1 MIRKTTL
8 AVSAIAFALTLFAS
22 VDSAS
27 QAFAKGGM
35 GGNKG
40 KMGMGRERRD
50 HFRRDFRKDFRYN
63 RYWDRF
69 SFGYPCYGCVEAPVC
84 GCEVVAQPI
93 VAQPV
98 VAEPVVV
105 QPVVAQPVVVEVPV
119 CTTCAPVVTV
129 GDSYGRDFGFRHD
142 RRDFRRGERPLE
154 HGGRMGGK
162 KK

>member
-1 MIRKTTL
+1 MIHKTTL

-40 KMGMGRERRD
+40 KMGMGRMHGD
-50 HFRRDFRKDFRYN
+50 HFRKDFRKDFRYN

-84 GCEVVAQPI
+84 GCEVVAQP
-93 VAQPV
+93 V
-98 VAEPVVV
+98 VAEPVVL
-105 QPVVAQPVVVEVPV
+105 QTPV
-119 CTTCAPVVTV
+119 CTTCEPVVTV
-129 GDSYGRDFGFRHD
+129 GDSYGRYFGFRHD
-142 RRDFRRGERPLE
+142 RRDFRHGERPLE
-154 HGGRMGGK
+154 RGGRMGGK

>member
-8 AVSAIAFALTLFAS
+8 AVSAIAFALTLFVS

-40 KMGMGRERRD
+40 KMGMGREHRD
-50 HFRRDFRKDFRYN
+50 HWRKDFRYN

-84 GCEVVAQPI
+84 GCEVVAQP
-93 VAQPV
+93 V

-105 QPVVAQPVVVEVPV
+105 EAPV
-119 CTTCAPVVTV
+119 CTTCEPVVTV
-129 GDSYGRDFGFRHD
+129 GDSYGRYFGFRHD
-142 RRDFRRGERPLE
+142 RREFRRERPLE
-154 HGGRMGGK
+154 RGGRMGFGKNTGFGK

>member
-8 AVSAIAFALTLFAS
+8 AALPAIAIALTLFAN

-27 QAFAKGGM
+27 AKGGM
-35 GGNKG
+35 GGPKG
-40 KMGMGRERRD
+40 KPMGMGREHRGD
-50 HFRRDFRKDFRYN
+50 HFRKDFRHDFRYN

-84 GCEVVAQPI
+84 GCEVVAQP
-93 VAQPV
+93 V

-105 QPVVAQPVVVEVPV
+105 EAPV
-119 CTTCAPVVTV
+119 CTTCEPVVTV
-129 GDSYGRDFGFRHD
+129 GDSYGRYFGFRHD
-142 RRDFRRGERPLE
+142 RREFRHGERLE
-154 HGGRMGGK
+154 RGGRMGFGK

>member
-1 MIRKTTL
+1 MTRKTTL

-27 QAFAKGGM
+27 AKGGM
-35 GGNKG
+35 GGPKG
-40 KMGMGRERRD
+40 KPMGMGREHRGD
-50 HFRRDFRKDFRYN
+50 HFRKDFRHDFRYN

-84 GCEVVAQPI
+84 GCEVVAQP
-93 VAQPV
+93 V

-105 QPVVAQPVVVEVPV
+105 EAPV
-119 CTTCAPVVTV
+119 CTTCEPVVTV
-129 GDSYGRDFGFRHD
+129 GDSYGRYFGFRHD
-142 RRDFRRGERPLE
+142 RRDFRHGERPLE
-154 HGGRMGGK
+154 RGGRMGFGK

>member
-27 QAFAKGGM
+27 AKGGM
-35 GGNKG
+35 GGPKG
-40 KMGMGRERRD
+40 KPMGMGREHRGD
-50 HFRRDFRKDFRYN
+50 HFRKDYRHDYRYN

-84 GCEVVAQPI
+84 GCEVVAQPV
-93 VAQPV
+93 VAEPV

-105 QPVVAQPVVVEVPV
+105 EAPV
-119 CTTCAPVVTV
+119 CTTCEPVVTV
-129 GDSYGRDFGFRHD
+129 GDSYGRYFGFRHD
-142 RRDFRRGERPLE
+142 RREFRHGERPLE
-154 HGGRMGGK
+154 RGGRMGFGK
-162 KK
+162 MK

>member
-40 KMGMGRERRD
+40 KMGMGREHRD

-84 GCEVVAQPI
+84 GCEVVAQP
-93 VAQPV
+93 
-98 VAEPVVV
+98 VAE
-105 QPVVAQPVVVEVPV
+105 PVVAQPVVVEAPV
-119 CTTCAPVVTV
+119 CTTCEPVVTV
-129 GDSYGRDFGFRHD
+129 GDSYGRYFGFRHD
-142 RRDFRRGERPLE
+142 RRDFRHGERPLE
-154 HGGRMGGK
+154 RGGRMGFGKNTGGK

>member
-1 MIRKTTL
+1 MTRKTTL

-27 QAFAKGGM
+27 AKGGM
-35 GGNKG
+35 GGPKG
-40 KMGMGRERRD
+40 KMGMGREHRGD
-50 HFRRDFRKDFRYN
+50 HFRKDYRHDFRYN

-84 GCEVVAQPI
+84 GCEVVAQP
-93 VAQPV
+93 V

-105 QPVVAQPVVVEVPV
+105 EAPV
-119 CTTCAPVVTV
+119 CTTCEPVVTV
-129 GDSYGRDFGFRHD
+129 GDSYGRYFGFRHD
-142 RRDFRRGERPLE
+142 RREFRHGERPLE
-154 HGGRMGGK
+154 RGGRMGFGK

>member
-40 KMGMGRERRD
+40 KMGMGRMHGD

-84 GCEVVAQPI
+84 GCEVVAQP
-93 VAQPV
+93 V

-105 QPVVAQPVVVEVPV
+105 EAPV
-119 CTTCAPVVTV
+119 CTTCEPVVTV
-129 GDSYGRDFGFRHD
+129 GDSYGKYFGFRHD
-142 RRDFRRGERPLE
+142 RREFRHREHPLE

>member
-40 KMGMGRERRD
+40 KMGMGREHRD

-69 SFGYPCYGCVEAPVC
+69 GFGYFGYPCYGCVEAPAPVC
-84 GCEVVAQPI
+84 SCEVAVPE
-93 VAQPV
+93 VVVKPVEVVVKPV
-98 VAEPVVV
+98 VA
-105 QPVVAQPVVVEVPV
+105 EVPV
-119 CTTCAPVVTV
+119 CTTCEPSV
-129 GDSYGRDFGFRHD
+129 GVCGPDYGYGWGYRHD
-142 RRDFRRGERPLE
+142 RRDFRHRERPLGK
-154 HGGRMGGK
+154 GGRMGGGK
-162 KK
+162 K

>member
-1 MIRKTTL
+1 MTRKTTL

-27 QAFAKGGM
+27 QAFAKGGA
-35 GGNKG
+35 GGPKG
-40 KMGMGRERRD
+40 KMGMGREHGD
-50 HFRRDFRKDFRYN
+50 HFRKDYRKDFRYN

-84 GCEVVAQPI
+84 GCEVVAQP
-93 VAQPV
+93 V

-105 QPVVAQPVVVEVPV
+105 EAPV
-119 CTTCAPVVTV
+119 CTTCEPVVTV
-129 GDSYGRDFGFRHD
+129 GESYGKYFGFRHD
-142 RRDFRRGERPLE
+142 RREFRHRERPLE
-154 HGGRMGGK
+154 RGGRMGFGK